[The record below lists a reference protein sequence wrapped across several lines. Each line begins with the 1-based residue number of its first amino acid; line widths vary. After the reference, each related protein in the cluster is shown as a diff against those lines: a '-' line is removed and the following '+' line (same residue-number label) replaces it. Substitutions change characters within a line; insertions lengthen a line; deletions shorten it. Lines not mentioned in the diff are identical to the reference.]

1 MVRSYVADKKAHP
14 YYVAGQWKQSGDILE
29 VKNPYDN
36 RLVGTTSYAGEAEV
50 EEATQAAERAFDQTR
65 RLSSRERFDILL
77 GIRAGMEARRDEL
90 IRLVA
95 QEAGKPLKSA
105 TAEFERALLT
115 MQTAAEEAKRIGGEV
130 MPLDWASSAEHRLG
144 IIRRYPVGPVLGIS
158 PFNYPLN
165 LALHKLAPAIAAGD
179 PIVLKPAAKTPLVML
194 AMARIIDEVGLP
206 AGAVSIIN
214 ARNDLAERMVRD
226 ERFKLFTFTGSSA
239 VGWRLKQAAGRKR
252 VLLELGGNAGVIVD
266 DNAPHE
272 YAIQRLLSGGF
283 SYAGQS
289 CISVQRIYIHRSIF
303 DSFTRDFVSAVRHL
317 KLGDPMDPST
327 DVGPLID
334 EKAAER
340 TEEWIRE
347 ATAGGARI
355 LCGGHRTGTLFEPT
369 VLADAAP
376 NARVCMEEAFA
387 PLVAVFPFDDFGEA
401 VRQVNSSDYGL
412 QAGVFTRDLEH
423 AWMAFDELTVGGV
436 VVNDVPNWRVDHM
449 PYGGVK
455 ESGLGREGLRFA
467 IEEMTELKLMVVNRD
482 WVAA

>member
-1 MVRSYVADKKAHP
+1 MVRPHIADKKAYP
-14 YYVAGQWKQSGDILE
+14 YYVAGQWKQSDDLLE
-29 VKNPYDN
+29 VRNPYNND
-36 RLVGTTSYAGEAEV
+36 LVGTTSYATEAEV
-50 EEATQAAERAFDQTR
+50 EEATRAAERAFEQTR
-65 RLSSRERFDILL
+65 RLSSHERFDILL
-77 GIRAGMEARRDEL
+77 RIRSGMEARRDEL
-90 IRLVA
+90 IGLVV

-105 TAEFERALLT
+105 TAEFERAVLT

-130 MPLDWASSAEHRLG
+130 MPLDWAASADHRLG
-144 IIRRYPVGPVLGIS
+144 IIRRFPVGPVLGIS

-165 LALHKLAPAIAAGD
+165 LALHKVAPALAAGNS
-179 PIVLKPAAKTPLVML
+179 IVLKPAAKTPLVML
-194 AMARIIDEVGLP
+194 AMAGIIDDAGLP
-206 AGAVSIIN
+206 HGAVSVIN

-226 ERFKLFTFTGSSA
+226 ERFKLLTFTGSSQ
-239 VGWRLKQAAGRKR
+239 VGWRLRQLAGPKR

-266 DNAPHE
+266 ETAPRD
-272 YAIQRLLSGGF
+272 YAIRRLLSGGF

-303 DSFTRDFVSAVRHL
+303 DRFIRDFVGAVKGL
-317 KLGDPMDPST
+317 KVGDPMDPAT

-340 TEEWIRE
+340 TEGWIGE
-347 ATAGGARI
+347 ATAQGARV
-355 LCGGHRTGTLFEPT
+355 LCGGHRKGALFEPT

-401 VRQVNSSDYGL
+401 VRQVNSSRYGL

-423 AWMAFDELTVGGV
+423 AWMAFDELAVGGV

-455 ESGLGREGLRFA
+455 DSGLGREGLRFA

-482 WVAA
+482 WVTA